1 MEPNIRGTWTNVEDE
16 ILKVAVMKYG
26 QNQWARISSLLVRK
40 SPKQCKARWTE
51 WLDPTIRK
59 DPWTFKEDERLLHL
73 SKLYPS
79 QWASIS
85 DMMGRTSQ
93 MCLDRYEHLLENP
106 IIPSSSTNS
115 LNETAPLTPKHATS
129 LDSLPCLP
137 DTIDMEDD
145 EKEMISEARARLAN
159 TQGKK
164 AKRKARERLLDE
176 AKRMA
181 NIEKSKDMK
190 LAGLGSL
197 KIDSRIRDSRRKSGR
212 EELNY
217 NAEIPFAKE
226 AVPGHYDVETE
237 LKEEEETNH
246 SSATNSRTNTTNK
259 EAAKAV
265 GPLVNGGKSRK
276 KLIEEEAREKMVKR
290 DQKRKEE
297 GLLSVALERKLKE
310 RRMNSPF
317 SLPKPNLTQQ
327 DLVSLSKIGS
337 EAIGD
342 VLGGVGGGGG
352 GDDCSSVLGGSEAPS
367 STSSWMAPTSTV
379 DSEAPSMRSLKHPI
393 RDSLGLNRMPKSP
406 LTAEEVLLEKESLKA
421 MLARIPPPKNDFI
434 SDN

>member
-40 SPKQCKARWTE
+40 TPKQCKARWTE

-93 MCLDRYEHLLENP
+93 MCLDRYEYLLENP
-106 IIPSSSTNS
+106 IIPSISTAS

-137 DTIDMEDD
+137 DAIDMEDD

-197 KIDSRIRDSRRKSGR
+197 KIDTRIRDSRRKSGR

-237 LKEEEETNH
+237 LEEEEETNR
-246 SSATNSRTNTTNK
+246 SSATSRTNTANK

-327 DLVSLSKIGS
+327 DLFSLSKIGS
-337 EAIGD
+337 EAISD
-342 VLGGVGGGGG
+342 VLGGGV
-352 GDDCSSVLGGSEAPS
+352 DDGSSVLGGSETP
-367 STSSWMAPTSTV
+367 STSSWMAPTSVV

-406 LTAEEVLLEKESLKA
+406 LTAEEVLLEKESLTA
-421 MLARIPPPKNDFI
+421 MLSHIPPPKNDFI
-434 SDN
+434 RDN